1 MKRIAI
7 IISLAFILLSGL
19 TGAGYAWASS
29 SQGFYEVDGE
39 IFDDWVVC
47 RTRSFGEDGFYQ
59 VTPTDFR
66 PIIAFESLGENAD
79 IAYSLGQEFAEEYPD
94 PIRRAEAV
102 FNYVRDRVRYTTDI
116 DLFGY
121 EEFAQ
126 NADEL
131 AGIMAEQNGRGY
143 GDCEDSAVLLAV
155 ICKGAG
161 LRSAI
166 AIGEEHTAALI
177 FLPDYDQATA
187 FFELSGETGW
197 IWAEA
202 TGRDNSL
209 GWVPSEFLY
218 SSLAAYEVT
227 EEALARAED
236 APGPEVTEA
245 QANGGAGGGG
255 GGSNFSMLFP
265 FLGVVFFLWFISSL
279 FRMGKRTR
287 KG

>member
-1 MKRIAI
+1 MKRIGI
-7 IISLAFILLSGL
+7 LISLVFVLLGGL
-19 TGAGYAWASS
+19 AGAGYAWASS
-29 SQGFYEVDGE
+29 SEGFYSIEGE
-39 IFDDWVVC
+39 LYDDWAVC

-59 VTPTDFR
+59 LTPTDFR

-79 IAYSLGQEFAEEYPD
+79 IAYSLGQEIAAEYPD
-94 PIRRAEAV
+94 IVQRAEAV
-102 FNYVRDRVRYTTDI
+102 FYFVRDRVRYVSDI

-131 AGIMAEQNGRGY
+131 AGIIDQNMLGY

-177 FLPDYDQATA
+177 YLPDYDEATA
-187 FFELSGETGW
+187 VFELSGEVGW

-202 TGRDNSL
+202 TGRDNPL
-209 GWVPSEFLY
+209 GWVPKEFLY
-218 SSLAAYEVT
+218 ASLAAYEVT
-227 EEALARAED
+227 EETLARAED
-236 APGPEVTEA
+236 APGPEATEA
-245 QANGGAGGGG
+245 QTDVRG
-255 GGSNFSMLFP
+255 GGSNFSMVFP
-265 FLGVVFFLWFISSL
+265 FFGVIFFLWFVSSL
-279 FRMGKRTR
+279 FRRGKRRTR
-287 KG
+287 

>member
-1 MKRIAI
+1 MKRIGI
-7 IISLAFILLSGL
+7 LISLVFILLCGL
-19 TGAGYAWASS
+19 AGAGYAWAFSS
-29 SQGFYEVDGE
+29 GEFYEVGGE
-39 IFDDWVVC
+39 IYDDWAVC

-59 VTPTDFR
+59 LTPIDFR

-79 IAYSLGQEFAEEYPD
+79 IAYSLGQDFAVEYPD
-94 PIRRAEAV
+94 VVERAEAV
-102 FNYVRDRVRYTTDI
+102 FNYVRDRVRYTTDL

-131 AGIMAEQNGRGY
+131 ASVMVEQNGRGY

-177 FLPDYDQATA
+177 FLPDYDEATT
-187 FFELSGETGW
+187 FFELSGEVGW

-202 TGRDNSL
+202 TGRNNTL

-218 SSLAAYEVT
+218 ASLAAYEVT

-236 APGPEVTEA
+236 APEPEATEA
-245 QANGGAGGGG
+245 QTDVRS
-255 GGSNFSMLFP
+255 GGSNFSMVFP
-265 FLGVVFFLWFISSL
+265 FLGVVFFLWFVSSL
-279 FRMGKRTR
+279 FRRGKRA
-287 KG
+287 K

>member
-131 AGIMAEQNGRGY
+131 ASILAKNEVGY

-155 ICKGAG
+155 MCKGAG

-166 AIGEEHTAALI
+166 AIGEGHTAALI
-177 FLPDYDQATA
+177 FLPDYKPATA
-187 FFELSGETGW
+187 FFELSGEVGW

-202 TGRDNSL
+202 TSRVNPL
-209 GWVPSEFLY
+209 GWVPDEFLY
-218 SSLAAYEVT
+218 GDVAAYEVT
-227 EEALARAED
+227 EEALARAKE
-236 APGPEVTEA
+236 APRPEVTEA
-245 QANGGAGGGG
+245 QTNVGVGDG
-255 GGSNFSMLFP
+255 GGSNVSMLFP
-265 FLGVVFFLWFISSL
+265 FVGVILFLWFISSL
-279 FRMGKRTR
+279 FRRRKRAR
-287 KG
+287 K

>member
-1 MKRIAI
+1 MKRIGI
-7 IISLAFILLSGL
+7 LISLVSIPLCGL
-19 TGAGYAWASS
+19 AGAGYAWAFSS
-29 SQGFYEVDGE
+29 GEFYEVGGE
-39 IFDDWVVC
+39 IYDDWAVC

-59 VTPTDFR
+59 LTPIDFR

-79 IAYSLGQEFAEEYPD
+79 IAYSLGQDFAVEYPD
-94 PIRRAEAV
+94 VVERAEAV

-131 AGIMAEQNGRGY
+131 VSVMVEQNGRGY
-143 GDCEDSAVLLAV
+143 GDCEDSTVLLAV

-187 FFELSGETGW
+187 FFELSGEMGW

-202 TGRDNSL
+202 TGRDNPL

-218 SSLAAYEVT
+218 TSLAAYEVT

-236 APGPEVTEA
+236 APKPEATEA
-245 QANGGAGGGG
+245 ETGARGGS
-255 GGSNFSMLFP
+255 SNFSMVFP

-279 FRMGKRTR
+279 FRRGKRRTR
-287 KG
+287 